1 MEHILFIL
9 GIAPFYAVSSLML
22 LGALNQRKQLRK
34 DIRKYANLRRIADGR
49 IRNG

>member
-34 DIRKYANLRRIADGR
+34 DIRRYANLRRIAGGR
-49 IRNG
+49 VRNG